1 MLIFCLVSYFDNKT
15 KTLAH
20 HCDNT
25 FSNEALTLSFLFN
38 ESSFQTK
45 KRDKLVFSSEKSLF
59 MRKELFFSDEKSV
72 TSGIKALEEVVRLVV
87 SKGMRQIWRWL
98 ETRIIN
104 GALSIPGCL
113 LTLVREL
120 SRFLQGLQKPTQV
133 RKKI

>member
-1 MLIFCLVSYFDNKT
+1 M
-15 KTLAH
+15 
-20 HCDNT
+20 
-25 FSNEALTLSFLFN
+25 
-38 ESSFQTK
+38 
-45 KRDKLVFSSEKSLF
+45 LVFSSEKSLF
-59 MRKELFFSDEKSV
+59 RRKQLFFSDEESV
-72 TSGIKALEEVVRLVV
+72 TSGSKALEEMVRVLVP
-87 SKGMRQIWRWL
+87 KGMRQIWRWL